1 MDRKLLSE
9 CDFGL
14 SYRYYRL
21 IAPAKEGFMKEEIYS
36 FSHFPES
43 LIIQDPTLRIVYG
56 HLFFFVLLNKYMY
69 CKVHT

>member
-21 IAPAKEGFMKEEIYS
+21 IAPAREGSVEAGNVFHCS
-36 FSHFPES
+36 FPCT
-43 LIIQDPTLRIVYG
+43 LIIHNPRLRS
-56 HLFFFVLLNKYMY
+56 M
-69 CKVHT
+69 

>member
-21 IAPAKEGFMKEEIYS
+21 IAPAKEGFVKEEMYS
-36 FSHFPES
+36 SAHFPVL
-43 LIIQDPTLRIVYG
+43 LII
-56 HLFFFVLLNKYMY
+56 
-69 CKVHT
+69 KVPGL

>member
-21 IAPAKEGFMKEEIYS
+21 IAPAMEGFVKEEMYS
-36 FSHFPES
+36 SAHFPVV
-43 LIIQDPTLRIVYG
+43 LIIQDPRLRI
-56 HLFFFVLLNKYMY
+56 M
-69 CKVHT
+69 